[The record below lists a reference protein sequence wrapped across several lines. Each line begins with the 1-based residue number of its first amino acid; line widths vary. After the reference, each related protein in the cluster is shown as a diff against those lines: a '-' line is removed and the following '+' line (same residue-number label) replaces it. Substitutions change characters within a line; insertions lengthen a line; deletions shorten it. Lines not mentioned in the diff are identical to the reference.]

1 VTRDEAKRI
10 LLLYRSRRDL
20 EDAEIKAAVEQAQRD
35 PDLQRWFDQHCA
47 AQRGLRDQ
55 FAKVPVPSGLK
66 GAILA
71 GRKVVRPVFWHR
83 PAWLAAAASIA
94 VLIGVAALWSRPNPF
109 QRFDLYRSR
118 MVNTVWREYRM
129 DIVTNDLPAIHSY
142 LTQRGAPTNYVVP
155 QKLEQLSVTGG
166 GTLKWGNQPVS
177 MVCFDRGDQQMLFLF
192 VVAREVIRG
201 EPGAK
206 PELHMHM
213 TSGLQTA
220 SWSDRTNVYVLAG
233 PPDPDFVAKYGPY

>member
-20 EDAEIKAAVEQAQRD
+20 EDAEIRAAVEEVQRD
-35 PDLQRWFDQHCA
+35 PELERWFDQHCA
-47 AQRGLRDQ
+47 AQRRVRDQ
-55 FAKVPVPSGLK
+55 FAKVPVPRDLK

-71 GRKVVRPVFWHR
+71 GRKIVRPIFWRR

-94 VLIGVAALWSRPNPF
+94 ILIGIAALWSRPNPF

-118 MVNTVWREYRM
+118 MVGTVWREYRM
-129 DIVTNDLPAIHSY
+129 DISTNDLSAIRAY
-142 LTQRGAPTNYVVP
+142 LAQRGAPTNYVVP
-155 QKLEQLSVTGG
+155 PKLEQLSVTGG
-166 GTLKWGNQPVS
+166 GRLKWGNQPVA

-192 VVAREVIRG
+192 VVSRDAIKG
-201 EPGAK
+201 EPGPT
-206 PELHMHM
+206 PEVRM
-213 TSGLQTA
+213 TSRLQTA

-233 PPDPDFVAKYGPY
+233 PPEADFVVKYGPGQ